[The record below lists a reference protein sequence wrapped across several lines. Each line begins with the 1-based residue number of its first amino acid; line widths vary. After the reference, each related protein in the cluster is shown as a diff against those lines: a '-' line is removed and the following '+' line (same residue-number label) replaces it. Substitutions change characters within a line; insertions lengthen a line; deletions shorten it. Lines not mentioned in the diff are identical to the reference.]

1 VADTLRDLAVVIRSR
16 FPVVQIETRE
26 ETRMMRLLERAANLE
41 GWPLFVWTVADGLK
55 RVPRTDV
62 VTQTYEFQDALR
74 HIDKT
79 PQNGVYVLIDAQPYF
94 EDPVNVRLV
103 KEIAQEYH
111 ETARTLIFIGAKLDL
126 PADLSRMSARF
137 NLPLPDVAEIRE
149 IFKEEAQLWQRTEG
163 HGPLKGDQQAVE
175 LIVQYLAGM
184 CEEDAR
190 RLIREAI
197 RIDEQIN
204 FDDVR
209 RILKFK
215 RDALGEGGLLEF
227 EMDSGNMTD
236 IGGLGGLKRWLDRRR
251 IAFTGDA
258 AKLGVDPPKGVLLL
272 GVQGAGKS
280 LAAKAIAGSWNV
292 PLMRLDFAVLYN
304 KFHGESERNLREALK
319 QAEAMAPCV
328 LWIDEIEKGLA
339 SNGGESDGGVS
350 RRMLGTVLTWMTE
363 RTAKVFLVA
372 TANDVM
378 QLPPELLR
386 KGRMDEIF
394 FVDLPDVATRADIF
408 RIHLKKRKLD
418 PAKFDLAQLAV
429 AADGFSGAEIEQ
441 AIVAAIYEALAV
453 KQPLSTQ
460 HVLGEIAHT
469 QPLSVVMAEKVSA
482 LRQWAAGRTV
492 KAD

>member
-1 VADTLRDLAVVIRSR
+1 
-16 FPVVQIETRE
+16 
-26 ETRMMRLLERAANLE
+26 MMRLLERAANLE

-94 EDPVNVRLV
+94 DEPVNVRLV
-103 KEIAQEYH
+103 KEIAQEYQK
-111 ETARTLIFIGAKLDL
+111 TARTLIFIGAKLDL

-215 RDALGEGGLLEF
+215 RDALGQGGLLEF

-292 PLMRLDFAVLYN
+292 PLVRLDFAVLYN

-339 SNGGESDGGVS
+339 SDGGVS
-350 RRMLGTVLTWMTE
+350 RRMLGTVLTWMAE

-469 QPLSVVMAEKVSA
+469 QPLSVVMAEKVGA